1 MFVYEPA
8 LLMIGDWPTIVAS
21 FVSAFCGVLLFAAG
35 LHGYLLTAASYW
47 QRAVLIAGGALLID
61 PGLVTD
67 TAGAVLAA
75 TVIVPQLLERR
86 TAAEIVKQTT
96 P

>member
-1 MFVYEPA
+1 
-8 LLMIGDWPTIVAS
+8 
-21 FVSAFCGVLLFAAG
+21 
-35 LHGYLLTAASYW
+35 LTAASYG

-61 PGLVTD
+61 PGLITD

-86 TAAEIVKQTT
+86 TAAGIVKQTT